1 MDFLAGNQLYDWHCH
16 RIGCIVIIINN
27 TNNNK
32 NLDESVCRGQPQQAA
47 MTEGVAAEQEAGDL
61 VAVETKHVLADTTFE
76 NL

>member
-1 MDFLAGNQLYDWHCH
+1 
-16 RIGCIVIIINN
+16 
-27 TNNNK
+27 
-32 NLDESVCRGQPQQAA
+32 